1 MCYGEIDTKKILKH
15 AYLSHVTDFR
25 DNFSS
30 IILRLRKLKWQVE
43 VLISMLCVYL
53 YVCVCVSLS
62 MCIPEVLQ
70 IIVYLDF
77 LKLTFIFFPTNFS

>member
-1 MCYGEIDTKKILKH
+1 MLNFGGDVLWRNRYKRILKH

-70 IIVYLDF
+70 IIAYLE
-77 LKLTFIFFPTNFS
+77 I